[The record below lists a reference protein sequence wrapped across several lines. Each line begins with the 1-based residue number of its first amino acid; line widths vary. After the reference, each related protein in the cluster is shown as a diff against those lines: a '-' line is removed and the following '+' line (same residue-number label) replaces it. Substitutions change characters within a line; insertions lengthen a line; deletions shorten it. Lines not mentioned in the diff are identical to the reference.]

1 MEMGFHMSDAS
12 ALDLNEGDVGS
23 VLVVL
28 MDGVVSEQYLIGGC

>member
-28 MDGVVSEQYLIGGC
+28 IVVSEQYLIGGC